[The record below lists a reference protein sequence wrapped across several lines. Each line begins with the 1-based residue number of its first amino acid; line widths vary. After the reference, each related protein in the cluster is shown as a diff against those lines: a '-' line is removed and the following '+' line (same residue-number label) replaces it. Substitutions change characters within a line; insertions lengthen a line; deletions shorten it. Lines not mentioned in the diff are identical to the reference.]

1 MRSQEE
7 CFEILDSIVAPS
19 WKSLPIRL
27 ALPRVP
33 LSPALKARTV
43 KQLTGA
49 TTVKTKTMR
58 PTLLDQPAGF
68 RIGLGGEVEV
78 LPKAEVDALIDRV
91 IREAMDKAG
100 WPIRRFERT
109 LH

>member
-1 MRSQEE
+1 
-7 CFEILDSIVAPS
+7 
-19 WKSLPIRL
+19 
-27 ALPRVP
+27 
-33 LSPALKARTV
+33 
-43 KQLTGA
+43 
-49 TTVKTKTMR
+49 
-58 PTLLDQPAGF
+58 
-68 RIGLGGEVEV
+68 V